1 MMPSERVSCVVCIP
15 MEAVE
20 AIDIFQG
27 IPALARAFLRA
38 RGYSNVFCVSGTYSG
53 KLRRYF
59 MGEIA

>member
-1 MMPSERVSCVVCIP
+1 